1 MLTTRREVG
10 GPAAQC
16 GFPRAWGRSSR
27 RPGQPGLASRGGTGS
42 ADHRVRLHRYL
53 GLRAPW
59 SRRAVAFP
67 AVRCP
72 TCASLDDKV
81 VDSRTTDDGTAVR
94 RRRQCLDCTTRF
106 TTFERLEETPLVVV
120 KSSGAEVAFD
130 RTKIVAGVASAAK
143 GRPVAAA
150 AIETLAA
157 EVEDVAR
164 LEGTRVTSERIG
176 RAVLEALA
184 RLDGVSALRF
194 ASVYKGF
201 DDLADFERE
210 IGLLTK
216 N

>member
-1 MLTTRREVG
+1 M
-10 GPAAQC
+10 
-16 GFPRAWGRSSR
+16 
-27 RPGQPGLASRGGTGS
+27 
-42 ADHRVRLHRYL
+42 
-53 GLRAPW
+53 
-59 SRRAVAFP
+59 
-67 AVRCP
+67 RCP

-81 VDSRTTDDGTAVR
+81 VDSRTTDDGSAVR
-94 RRRQCLDCTTRF
+94 RRRECLECSTRF
-106 TTFERLEETPLVVV
+106 TTFERLEETPLLVV
-120 KSSGAEVAFD
+120 KSDGTEVPFD
-130 RTKIVAGVASAAK
+130 RTKIVAGVALAAK
-143 GRPVAAA
+143 GRPVEAAT
-150 AIETLAA
+150 IEALAA
-157 EVEDVAR
+157 DVEDIVR

>member
-1 MLTTRREVG
+1 
-10 GPAAQC
+10 
-16 GFPRAWGRSSR
+16 
-27 RPGQPGLASRGGTGS
+27 
-42 ADHRVRLHRYL
+42 
-53 GLRAPW
+53 
-59 SRRAVAFP
+59 
-67 AVRCP
+67 
-72 TCASLDDKV
+72 V
-81 VDSRTTDDGTAVR
+81 VDSRTADDGTAVR
-94 RRRQCLDCTTRF
+94 RRRECLECATRF

-120 KSSGAEVAFD
+120 KSTGDEVPFD
-130 RTKIVAGVASAAK
+130 RAKIVAGVALAAK
-143 GRPVAAA
+143 GRPVTPA
-150 AIETLAA
+150 AIDALAA
-157 EVEDVAR
+157 DVEEIVR

>member
-1 MLTTRREVG
+1 L
-10 GPAAQC
+10 
-16 GFPRAWGRSSR
+16 S
-27 RPGQPGLASRGGTGS
+27 
-42 ADHRVRLHRYL
+42 
-53 GLRAPW
+53 
-59 SRRAVAFP
+59 

-94 RRRQCLDCTTRF
+94 RRRQCLECSTRF

-120 KSSGAEVAFD
+120 KSSGDEVPFD
-130 RTKIVAGVASAAK
+130 RAKVVAGVALAAK
-143 GRPVAAA
+143 GRPVTSA
-150 AIETLAA
+150 AIEALAA
-157 EVEDVAR
+157 DVEDIVR

-176 RAVLEALA
+176 RAALEALA

-216 N
+216 T